1 MSSKVKGVEKL
12 VDRPGVYFFKR
23 GREILYI
30 GKATSLRDRVR
41 SYFNKEIG
49 ETRGP
54 KIEQMLALATRVEH
68 QVTDS
73 VLEALILESNL
84 IKKHQ
89 PIYNSRE
96 KDDKTFY
103 YVVLTKEAWPRVL
116 LERGSDLAA
125 DKTLDGE
132 IFGPYPH
139 GNELKEA
146 LQIIRRIFPFRDK
159 CLPRAESRGRPCFNR
174 QIGLCPGVCSGE
186 ISQSDY
192 AKIIRH
198 LRLFF
203 QGKKKSLLALL
214 KREMKVAA
222 REQNFE
228 QAARMRN
235 QIFAL
240 EHIQDVS
247 LIKRKNVEHS
257 MSNIRVEA
265 YDVAHLS
272 GKNTVG
278 VMTVVVGSELD
289 KASYRKFKLRGV
301 TAEKADDTANL
312 REVLE
317 RRFTHTEWPKPD
329 LVIVDGGQAQINVAT
344 QILTQHEL
352 KIPVI
357 GVVKDDKHKAGHLLG
372 RADLIRDYH
381 REIILANAEAHRF
394 AITYHRKLQ
403 RRMI

>member
-1 MSSKVKGVEKL
+1 MSSKIAVNKL
-12 VDRPGVYFFKR
+12 PDQPGVYFFKR

-41 SYFNKEIG
+41 SYFAKEIG

-54 KIEQMLALATRVEH
+54 KIEQMLALVTRVDYRATE
-68 QVTDS
+68 S

-84 IKKHQ
+84 IKEHQ

-96 KDDKTFY
+96 KDDKSFY
-103 YVVLTKEAWPRVL
+103 YVLITKEVWPRVL
-116 LERGSDLAA
+116 LERGNDLAA

-139 GNELKEA
+139 GSELKEA
-146 LQIIRRIFPFRDK
+146 LKIIRRIFPFRDK
-159 CLPRAESRGRPCFNR
+159 CAPESGRPCFNR

-186 ISQSDY
+186 ITPANY

-203 QGKKKSLLALL
+203 QGKKKALLALL
-214 KREMKVAA
+214 QHEMKLAA
-222 REQNFE
+222 RKQNFE
-228 QAARMRN
+228 QAARLRN

-247 LIKRKNVEHS
+247 LLKRTLR
-257 MSNIRVEA
+257 MSDMFLNMSDIRLEA

-278 VMTVVVGSELD
+278 VMTVVTAGELD

-301 TAEKADDTANL
+301 AAEKSDDTANL
-312 REVLE
+312 REILE
-317 RRFTHTEWPKPD
+317 RRFSHPEWPKPD
-329 LVIVDGGQAQINVAT
+329 LIIVDGGQAQINVAT
-344 QILTQHEL
+344 QVLALHKL

-394 AITYHRKLQ
+394 AITYHRQL
-403 RRMI
+403 RGRMI

>member
-1 MSSKVKGVEKL
+1 MSSKIAVNKL
-12 VDRPGVYFFKR
+12 PDQPGVYFFKR

-41 SYFNKEIG
+41 SYFAKEIG

-54 KIEQMLALATRVEH
+54 KIEQMLALATRVDYRATE
-68 QVTDS
+68 S

-84 IKKHQ
+84 IKEHQ

-96 KDDKTFY
+96 KDDKSFY
-103 YVVLTKEAWPRVL
+103 YVLITKEAWPRVL
-116 LERGSDLAA
+116 LERGSNL
-125 DKTLDGE
+125 LGQNQGE
-132 IFGPYPH
+132 VFGPYPH

-146 LQIIRRIFPFRDK
+146 LKIIRRIFPFRDK
-159 CLPRAESRGRPCFNR
+159 CAPESGRPCFNR

-186 ISQSDY
+186 ITPADY

-214 KREMKVAA
+214 QREMKLAA
-222 REQNFE
+222 RKQNFE
-228 QAARMRN
+228 QAARLRN

-247 LIKRKNVEHS
+247 LLKRTLR
-257 MSNIRVEA
+257 MSDMFLNMSDIRLEA

-278 VMTVVVGSELD
+278 VMTVITAGELD

-301 TAEKADDTANL
+301 AAEKSDDTANL
-312 REVLE
+312 REILE
-317 RRFTHTEWPKPD
+317 RRFSHPEWPKPD
-329 LVIVDGGQAQINVAT
+329 LIIVDGGQAQINVAT
-344 QILTQHEL
+344 QIISLHKL

-394 AITYHRKLQ
+394 AITYHRQL
-403 RRMI
+403 RGRMI